1 MKDPEKT
8 FHWIIEILEKLNITY
23 KISGGLAARAHG
35 VNRELA
41 DIDIEVADKDI
52 ELIQEMVK
60 PYIIFG
66 PERYTDKDWDL
77 NLMTINHEGQEID
90 IAGTDAKISNKETLA
105 WEDCPGDLETIEMK
119 EIFGK
124 VVPTESRDSL
134 IAYKR
139 KLGRPVDIEDIRQLM
154 HL

>member
-8 FHWIIEILEKLNITY
+8 FHWIIGILEKADIKY
-23 KISGGLAARAHG
+23 KISGGLAAQAYG
-35 VNRELA
+35 VHRELA

-52 ELIQEMVK
+52 KLIQEIVK

-77 NLMTINHEGQEID
+77 NLMTLNHRGQEID
-90 IAGTDAKISNKETLA
+90 IAGTNAQIFDKESQS
-105 WEDCPGDLETIEMK
+105 WENCPGDLETVEMK

-124 VVPTESRDSL
+124 IVPTESRDSL
-134 IAYKR
+134 IAYKT
-139 KLGRPVDIEDIRQLM
+139 KLARPVDIEDIRQLTN
-154 HL
+154 